1 LAINQNGGCHLI
13 LVSEPGYQ
21 DGPVMSSFERGWE
34 LRRKAVR
41 ERGVGVCPPEI
52 TLRCQSVMPILEL
65 RVLYGET
72 VR

>member
-1 LAINQNGGCHLI
+1 
-13 LVSEPGYQ
+13 
-21 DGPVMSSFERGWE
+21 MSSFERGWE

-65 RVLYGET
+65 HALYGKT